1 MVTTKIM
8 SEWQNKPFSQ
18 SIEEAKKFLE
28 TSGQLYYHNISIDV
42 VIIGYHERTL
52 KVLLEKPTFS
62 DGQWMLPGGYVR
74 RNQTVEQAASTVVY
88 DRTRLRDLDLMQY
101 KVFSK
106 PGRTW
111 GQKNNIRSEMEKVGL
126 HVPDDYWMFDN
137 FISVAFFALT
147 EYSKVQPSGDFYSE
161 ECRWFSLDDLPPLI
175 FDHSEMIA
183 DAMRRLRHHIVF
195 HPIGY
200 SLLPDKF
207 TLPEIHSLYETILG
221 KKLDAR
227 NFAKKL
233 TSLGIIVKT
242 RETRNIGAHRSPY
255 LYIFDKVRYN
265 ELLSM
270 NEAIIL

>member
-1 MVTTKIM
+1 MNNNK
-8 SEWQNKPFSQ
+8 QKPFLT
-18 SIEEAKKFLE
+18 SIEEVKRFIDV
-28 TSGQLYYHNISIDV
+28 SSRLYYHNISVDV
-42 VIIGYHERTL
+42 VILGYHEREL

-62 DGQWMLPGGYVR
+62 DEQWMLPGGYIR
-74 RNQTVEQAASTVVY
+74 RGQTVEEAAGDVVY
-88 DRTRLRDLDLMQY
+88 NRTRLKGLDLMQY
-101 KVFSK
+101 KVFSE
-106 PGRTW
+106 PGRSW
-111 GQKNNIRSEMEKVGL
+111 GPKNNIRREMRKVGL
-126 HVPDDYWMFDN
+126 EVADDFWMFDE

-161 ECRWFSLDDLPPLI
+161 ECRWFSLDSLPPLI
-175 FDHSEMIA
+175 FDHRQMIE
-183 DAMRRLRHHIVF
+183 DAQKRLRHHIVF

-233 TSLGIIVKT
+233 TTLGIIIKT

>member
-1 MVTTKIM
+1 
-8 SEWQNKPFSQ
+8 
-18 SIEEAKKFLE
+18 
-28 TSGQLYYHNISIDV
+28 
-42 VIIGYHERTL
+42 
-52 KVLLEKPTFS
+52 
-62 DGQWMLPGGYVR
+62 
-74 RNQTVEQAASTVVY
+74 
-88 DRTRLRDLDLMQY
+88 
-101 KVFSK
+101 
-106 PGRTW
+106 
-111 GQKNNIRSEMEKVGL
+111 
-126 HVPDDYWMFDN
+126 
-137 FISVAFFALT
+137 
-147 EYSKVQPSGDFYSE
+147 
-161 ECRWFSLDDLPPLI
+161 
-175 FDHSEMIA
+175 MIA